1 MVLLNHQETQT
12 TFCRAE
18 ANSEVKVAFIISK
31 LALSCQNK
39 LVRKTLN
46 YFCQRKHGAEKRKG
60 RSADRPEHTE
70 NLVLRLRILRGVEG
84 IWRNIHMLQYGA
96 YNIPEYRCRD
106 ASAEVVACGGVVNH
120 NH

>member
-1 MVLLNHQETQT
+1 MAQKKEKDGQLTVLNTP
-12 TFCRAE
+12 
-18 ANSEVKVAFIISK
+18 K
-31 LALSCQNK
+31 
-39 LVRKTLN
+39 
-46 YFCQRKHGAEKRKG
+46 
-60 RSADRPEHTE
+60 

-96 YNIPEYRCRD
+96 YNIPEYWCRD